1 MKQIIMK
8 KVLSTIVA
16 AILVANVSAQIKL
29 TEKNIDAVLKQMTLQ
44 EKADLLIGCIEGTN
58 YFGVP
63 QPTGSDP
70 SNVIL
75 IPGAAGQTN
84 KVSRLG
90 IPATVVADGPAGLRI
105 SPTRPNDNNTYYC
118 TGYPVPIL
126 MASTWNTPLVQ
137 RVGSTVGKELKEY
150 GVDVLLAPGTNIMR
164 NPLCGRNFEYY
175 SEDPFLSGYIC
186 AAMVKGL
193 QSEGVGACVKH
204 FADNNQET
212 NRNENDSRVD
222 QRTLREI
229 YLKPFEIVVKN
240 SQPWSIMSAY
250 NLLNGT
256 HCQENYDLL
265 TTVLRKEWGFKGFV
279 MTDWTGKRNTSAQVH
294 AGNDMM
300 MPGTRTQIEQIL
312 ADVQSGVLS
321 EADVDAC
328 VRRVLQ
334 YIVKTPRFKGY
345 KFTNRPDFETSKAV
359 TRTAASEGIVLLK
372 NEQRVL
378 PLADSIKNIAFFGV
392 TSYHFLSDG
401 SGSGHVSTSY
411 VVNMLEGMEKAGYHS
426 NQGIKKIYD
435 AVDALSDAKYEM
447 SPAKAKLPILE
458 MIGINHRPDEIR
470 IPRYIADASTQESQL
485 AVITIGRKPGEG
497 ADRAVKGDYELTETE
512 QEMISNVCDAYHA
525 VGKKVVVILNVGG
538 VVETASWKD
547 KPDAIILAWMPGQE
561 GGHSVADILT
571 GKVNPSGHL
580 PITFPVHYSDVP
592 SAQNYPNLPGKPED
606 GMNGL
611 SAILNPKMYSADPC
625 FNTTKYEE
633 GINVG
638 YRYYS
643 TKGVSTSYPFGY
655 GLSYT
660 TFEFSNLKVAQR
672 GKKYIASVTVRNTG
686 NMAGRHVAQLYV
698 KTPATTH
705 ETPVRELKAFAKT
718 DLLQPGQSQMLTM
731 EFSNYDLATFYLEDS
746 AWKTIAGTYMVEIC
760 ENAETVVTSMPLRIK
775 DTTRYSVNNVLNN

>member
-1 MKQIIMK
+1 MAK
-8 KVLSTIVA
+8 KLLLIVA
-16 AILVANVSAQIKL
+16 AVILVQKAPAQITL

-84 KVSRLG
+84 KISRLG

-105 SPTRPNDNNTYYC
+105 SPTRPNDDKTYFC

-126 MASTWNTPLVQ
+126 MASTWNTPLVE
-137 RVGSTVGKELKEY
+137 RVGRTLGKELKEY

-186 AAMVKGL
+186 AAMVNGI

-204 FADNNQET
+204 FAANNQET

-229 YLKPFEIVVKN
+229 YLKPFEIVVKT

-250 NLLNGT
+250 NLLNGV

-312 ADVQSGVLS
+312 ADVQSGALS
-321 EADVDAC
+321 ETDVDAC

-345 KFTNRPDFETSKAV
+345 KYTNSPDFDTSTAI

-372 NEQRVL
+372 NSQQTL

-411 VVNMLEGMEKAGYHS
+411 VVNMIEGMEKAGYRY
-426 NQGIKKIYD
+426 NLGIKKIYE

-470 IPRYIADASTQESQL
+470 IPRYIADASTQDSQM
-485 AVITIGRKPGEG
+485 AIITIGRKPGEG
-497 ADRAVKGDYELTETE
+497 ADRAVKGDFELTETE

-547 KPDAIILAWMPGQE
+547 KPDAVVLAWMPGQE
-561 GGHSVADILT
+561 GGNSVADVLT

-592 SAQNYPNLPGKPED
+592 SAKNYPNLPGKPED

-625 FNTTKYEE
+625 FKTTKYEE

-643 TKGVSTSYPFGY
+643 SKGVSTSYPFGY

-660 TFEFSNLKVAQR
+660 TFEFSDLKVTQR
-672 GKKYIASVTVRNTG
+672 GKKFIATVTVRNTG
-686 NMAGRHVAQLYV
+686 NMAGRQVVQLYV
-698 KTPATTH
+698 NSPTTTH

-718 DLLQPGQSQMLTM
+718 ELLQPGQSQKLTM
-731 EFSNYDLATFYLEDS
+731 DFSNYDLATFYLEDS
-746 AWKTIAGTYMVEIC
+746 AWKTIAGTYIVEIC
-760 ENAETVVTSMPLRIK
+760 EDAETIKISMPLRIK
-775 DTTRYSVNNVLNN
+775 DTTKYAVNNVLNN

>member
-1 MKQIIMK
+1 MK
-8 KVLSTIVA
+8 KVLLTTIA
-16 AILVANVSAQIKL
+16 ALLTAGLSAQIKL
-29 TEKNIDAVLKQMTLQ
+29 TEKNIDKVLKQMTLQ
-44 EKADLLIGCIEGTN
+44 EKADVLIGCIEGTN

-70 SNVIL
+70 SNVAL

-105 SPTRPNDNNTYYC
+105 SPTRPNDPNTYYC

-137 RVGSTVGKELKEY
+137 QVGRTVGKELKEY

-186 AAMVKGL
+186 AAMVNGL

-204 FADNNQET
+204 FAANNQET

-250 NLLNGT
+250 NLLNGV

-265 TTVLRKEWGFKGFV
+265 TTVLRNEWGFKGFV
-279 MTDWTGKRNTSAQVH
+279 MTDWTAKRNTSAQIH

-300 MPGTRTQIEQIL
+300 MPGTKTQIEQIL
-312 ADVQSGVLS
+312 EDVKSGALS

-345 KFTNRPDFETSKAV
+345 AFSNHPDFETS
-359 TRTAASEGIVLLK
+359 TTISRNAASEGIVLLK
-372 NEQRVL
+372 NKQQTL
-378 PLADSIKNIAFFGV
+378 PLTDSIRNIAFFGV

-411 VVNMLEGMEKAGYHS
+411 VVNMLEGMEKAGYQF

-435 AVDALSDAKYEM
+435 AVDVLSDAKYDM
-447 SPAKAKLPILE
+447 SPAKTRLPILE

-470 IPRYIADASTQESQL
+470 IPRYIADASAQQSQL
-485 AVITIGRKPGEG
+485 AIITIGRKPGEG
-497 ADRAVKGDYELTETE
+497 ADRAVKGDFELTETE

-538 VVETASWKD
+538 VVETASWKE
-547 KPDAIILAWMPGQE
+547 KPDAIVLAWMPGQE
-561 GGHSVADILT
+561 GGHSVADVLT

-592 SAQNYPNLPGKPED
+592 SAKNYPNLPGKPED

-611 SAILNPKMYSADPC
+611 SAILNPALYSADPC
-625 FNTTKYEE
+625 FHTTKYEE
-633 GINVG
+633 GIHVG

-643 TKGVSTSYPFGY
+643 TKGVRTSYPFGF
-655 GLSYT
+655 GMSYT
-660 TFEFSNLKVAQR
+660 TFEFSDLKVTPQ
-672 GKKYIASVTVRNTG
+672 GKKYIATITVKNTG
-686 NMAGRHVAQLYV
+686 NKAGRQVAQLYV
-698 KTPATTH
+698 KSPANTH
-705 ETPVRELKAFAKT
+705 EMPVRELKAFAKT
-718 DLLQPGQSQMLTM
+718 DLLQPGQSQKLTM
-731 EFSNYDLATFYLEDS
+731 EFSNYDLASFYLEDS
-746 AWKTIAGTYMVEIC
+746 AWKTISGTYTVEIG
-760 ENAETVVTSMPLRIK
+760 EDAETIKISTPLQIK
-775 DTTRYSVNNVLNN
+775 STTKYPVNNVLND

>member
-1 MKQIIMK
+1 MIQIIMK
-8 KVLSTIVA
+8 KVLFTIVA

-44 EKADLLIGCIEGTN
+44 EKADLLVGCIEGTN

-204 FADNNQET
+204 FAANNQET

-300 MPGTRTQIEQIL
+300 MPGTRTQIKQIVD
-312 ADVQSGVLS
+312 DVNSGVLS
-321 EADVDAC
+321 EKDVDAC

-345 KFTNRPDFETSKAV
+345 KFTNRPDFETSKAI
-359 TRTAASEGIVLLK
+359 TRKAASEGIVLLK
-372 NEQRVL
+372 NQQHTL

-411 VVNMLEGMEKAGYHS
+411 VVNMLEGMEKAGYHF

-470 IPRYIADASTQESQL
+470 IPRYIADASTKESQL

-497 ADRAVKGDYELTETE
+497 ADRAVKGDFELTETE
-512 QEMISNVCDAYHA
+512 QDMISNVCDAYHA

-547 KPDAIILAWMPGQE
+547 KPDAIVLAWMPGQE
-561 GGHSVADILT
+561 GGHSVADVLT

-580 PITFPVHYSDVP
+580 PITFPIHYSDVP

-660 TFEFSNLKVAQR
+660 TFEFSDLKVTHR
-672 GKKYIASVTVRNTG
+672 GNKFIATVTVRNTG
-686 NMAGRHVAQLYV
+686 NKAGKQVAQLYV

-718 DLLQPGQSQMLTM
+718 DLLQPGQSQKLTM

-746 AWKTIAGTYMVEIC
+746 AWKTIAGTYTVEIC
-760 ENAETVVTSMPLRIK
+760 EDAETVVTSMPLTIK
-775 DTTRYSVNNVLNN
+775 AATKYTVNNVLNN

>member
-1 MKQIIMK
+1 MK
-8 KVLSTIVA
+8 KVLLTTIA
-16 AILVANVSAQIKL
+16 ALLTAGLSAQIKL
-29 TEKNIDAVLKQMTLQ
+29 TEKNIDKVLKQMTIQ
-44 EKADLLIGCIEGTN
+44 EKADVLIGCIEGTN

-70 SNVIL
+70 TNVTL

-105 SPTRPNDNNTYYC
+105 SPTRPDDPNTYYC

-137 RVGSTVGKELKEY
+137 QVGRTVGKELKEY

-186 AAMVKGL
+186 AAMVNGL

-204 FADNNQET
+204 FAANNQET

-250 NLLNGT
+250 NLLNGV

-265 TTVLRKEWGFKGFV
+265 TTVLRNEWGFKGFV
-279 MTDWTGKRNTSAQVH
+279 MTDWTAKRNTSAQIH

-300 MPGTRTQIEQIL
+300 MPGTKTQIEQIL
-312 ADVQSGVLS
+312 EDVKSGALS

-345 KFTNRPDFETSKAV
+345 AFSNHPDFETS
-359 TRTAASEGIVLLK
+359 TTISRNAASEGIVLLK
-372 NEQRVL
+372 NKQQTL
-378 PLADSIKNIAFFGV
+378 PLTDSIRNIAFFGV

-411 VVNMLEGMEKAGYHS
+411 VVNMLEGMEKAGYQF

-435 AVDALSDAKYEM
+435 AVDVLSDAKYDM
-447 SPAKAKLPILE
+447 SPAKTRLPILE

-470 IPRYIADASTQESQL
+470 IPRYIADASAQQSQL
-485 AVITIGRKPGEG
+485 AIITIGRKPGEG
-497 ADRAVKGDYELTETE
+497 ADRAVKGDFELTETE

-538 VVETASWKD
+538 VVETASWKE
-547 KPDAIILAWMPGQE
+547 KPDAIVLAWMPGQE
-561 GGHSVADILT
+561 GGHSVADVLT

-592 SAQNYPNLPGKPED
+592 SAKNYPNLPGKPED

-611 SAILNPKMYSADPC
+611 SAILNPALYSADPC
-625 FNTTKYEE
+625 FHTTKYEE
-633 GINVG
+633 GIHVG
-638 YRYYS
+638 YRYYC
-643 TKGVSTSYPFGY
+643 TKGVRTSYPFGF
-655 GLSYT
+655 GMSYT
-660 TFEFSNLKVAQR
+660 TFEFSDLKVTPQ
-672 GKKYIASVTVRNTG
+672 GKKYIATITVKNTG
-686 NMAGRHVAQLYV
+686 NKAGRQVAQLYI
-698 KTPATTH
+698 KSPATTH

-718 DLLQPGQSQMLTM
+718 DLLQPGQSQKLTM
-731 EFSNYDLATFYLEDS
+731 EFSNYDLASFYLEDS
-746 AWKTIAGTYMVEIC
+746 AWKTISGTYTVEIG
-760 ENAETVVTSMPLRIK
+760 EDAETIKISTPLQIK
-775 DTTRYSVNNVLNN
+775 STTKYPVNNVLND

>member
-1 MKQIIMK
+1 MK
-8 KVLSTIVA
+8 KVLLTTIA
-16 AILVANVSAQIKL
+16 ALLTAGLSAQIKL
-29 TEKNIDAVLKQMTLQ
+29 TEKNIDKVLKQMTLQ

-70 SNVIL
+70 TNVAL

-105 SPTRPNDNNTYYC
+105 SPTRPDDPNTYYC

-137 RVGSTVGKELKEY
+137 QVGRTVGKELKEY

-186 AAMVKGL
+186 AAMVNGL

-204 FADNNQET
+204 FAANNQET

-250 NLLNGT
+250 NLLNGV

-265 TTVLRKEWGFKGFV
+265 TTVLRNEWGFKGFV
-279 MTDWTGKRNTSAQVH
+279 MTDWTAKRNTSAQIH

-300 MPGTRTQIEQIL
+300 MPGTKTQIEQIL
-312 ADVQSGVLS
+312 EDVKSGALS

-345 KFTNRPDFETSKAV
+345 AFSNHPDFETS
-359 TRTAASEGIVLLK
+359 TTISRNAASEGIVLLK
-372 NEQRVL
+372 NKQQTL
-378 PLADSIKNIAFFGV
+378 PLTDSIRNIAFFGV

-411 VVNMLEGMEKAGYHS
+411 VVNMLEGMEKAGYQF

-435 AVDALSDAKYEM
+435 AVDVLSDAKYDM
-447 SPAKAKLPILE
+447 SPAKTRLPILE

-470 IPRYIADASTQESQL
+470 IPRYIADASAQQSQL
-485 AVITIGRKPGEG
+485 AIITIGRKPGEG
-497 ADRAVKGDYELTETE
+497 ADRAVKGDFELTETE

-538 VVETASWKD
+538 VVETASWKE
-547 KPDAIILAWMPGQE
+547 KPDAIVLAWMPGQE
-561 GGHSVADILT
+561 GGHSVADVLT

-592 SAQNYPNLPGKPED
+592 SAKNYPNLPGKPED

-611 SAILNPKMYSADPC
+611 SAILNPALYSADPC
-625 FNTTKYEE
+625 FHTTKYEE
-633 GINVG
+633 GIHVG
-638 YRYYS
+638 YRYYC
-643 TKGVSTSYPFGY
+643 TKGVRTSYPFGF
-655 GLSYT
+655 GMSYT
-660 TFEFSNLKVAQR
+660 TFEFSDLKVTPQ
-672 GKKYIASVTVRNTG
+672 GKKYIATITVKNTG
-686 NMAGRHVAQLYV
+686 NKAGRQVAQLYV
-698 KTPATTH
+698 KSPANTH
-705 ETPVRELKAFAKT
+705 EMPVLELKAFAKT
-718 DLLQPGQSQMLTM
+718 DLLQPGQSQKLTM
-731 EFSNYDLATFYLEDS
+731 EFSNYDLASFYLEDS
-746 AWKTIAGTYMVEIC
+746 AWKTISGTYTVEIG
-760 ENAETVVTSMPLRIK
+760 EDAETIKISTPLQIK
-775 DTTRYSVNNVLNN
+775 STTKYPVNNVLND